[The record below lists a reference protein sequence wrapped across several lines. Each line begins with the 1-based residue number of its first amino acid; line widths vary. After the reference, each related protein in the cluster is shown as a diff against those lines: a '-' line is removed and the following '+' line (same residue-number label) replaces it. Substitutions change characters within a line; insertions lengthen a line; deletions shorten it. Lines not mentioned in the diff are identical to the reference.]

1 MSRILRKGNTICILI
16 ISILLFI
23 LSLPYPIAAQQDL
36 DENRFRD
43 YLEAD
48 LRGLNE
54 SLTVKTGFI
63 TAYTTGAL
71 YLLSF
76 KDEEVRQAVQ
86 RGYGG
91 WKKTYLDI
99 TNEVGNPLYTLPVA
113 GGFFGLSLLTDN
125 GKFQDASFTSM
136 ESVVVSLFFVGGIKV
151 LVGRARPY
159 AYRGPHYFSP
169 FSFKK
174 QFHSFPSGHTSTA
187 FAFTVP
193 WIVYYPNF
201 FTYSL
206 LIVPTGTAL
215 ARIAKD
221 KHWLTDVIAGA
232 LVGGLT
238 GYGLAKWNKKSRE
251 ELLETASEDVA
262 LPLLYFRYSF

>member
-1 MSRILRKGNTICILI
+1 
-16 ISILLFI
+16 
-23 LSLPYPIAAQQDL
+23 LPYPIAAQQDL
-36 DENRFRD
+36 DENRFRN

-48 LRGLNE
+48 LKGLGD
-54 SLTVKTGFI
+54 SLTVKNGFI
-63 TAYTTGAL
+63 TAYTTGTL

-76 KDEEVRQAVQ
+76 KDEEVSQAVG
-86 RGYGG
+86 RGYWG
-91 WKKTYLDI
+91 WRKTYLDI
-99 TNEVGNPLYTLPVA
+99 ANEVGNPLYALPAA

-125 GKFQDASFTSM
+125 RKFQDASFTSM
-136 ESVVVSLFFVGGIKV
+136 ESIVVSMLFVGGIKV

-187 FAFTVP
+187 FALTVP

-201 FTYSL
+201 LTYSL
-206 LIVPTGTAL
+206 LIIPTGTAL
-215 ARIAKD
+215 ARVAKD

-238 GYGLAKWNKKSRE
+238 GYGLAKWNEESRDD
-251 ELLETASEDVA
+251 LHETASEDIA
-262 LPLLYFRYSF
+262 LPLLYLRLSF

>member
-1 MSRILRKGNTICILI
+1 MQGKHNLHFKPILI
-16 ISILLFI
+16 LLII
-23 LSLPYPIAAQQDL
+23 LSLPYTIAAQQDP
-36 DENRFRD
+36 DEGRFGD

-48 LRGLNE
+48 LKGLNDL
-54 SLTVKTGFI
+54 LTVKNGFI

-71 YLLSF
+71 YLISL

-86 RGYGG
+86 SGYRG

-99 TNEVGNPLYTLPVA
+99 TNELGNPLYVLPAA
-113 GGFFGLSLLTDN
+113 GGIFGLSLLSDN
-125 GKFQDASFTSM
+125 SKFQDASFTSM
-136 ESVVVSLFFVGGIKV
+136 ESVVVSMLFVGGIKV

-169 FSFKK
+169 FSLKK

-193 WIVYYPNF
+193 WIVYYPNVL
-201 FTYSL
+201 TLSML
-206 LIVPTGTAL
+206 VLPTGTAL

-238 GYGLAKWNKKSRE
+238 GYSLAKWNRE
-251 ELLETASEDVA
+251 IKDDLLEPASQDIA
-262 LPLLYFRYSF
+262 LPLLYLRLSF